1 MNRLIAMLEIKQI
14 ESLEQLSQ
22 LKAQYFA
29 LSTTALDSMWHFG
42 FVPMANHFG
51 FYEQSLLVGYC
62 CINSDGYMLQ
72 FYLSPK
78 AEAQAKE
85 LFTLIAQD
93 NSPVIGTI
101 KGAFVSTAEPAY
113 LSLCLDN
120 STAFEVNALMY
131 QLSTAVVSSIMK
143 DSASS
148 ITMTLAEQSQLSDFV
163 EFAVASF
170 GAPEQWLNGYYS
182 NLIQRQ
188 ELLGYWQDGKLLAS
202 GECRLF
208 DEHQAEYAD
217 LGLIVA
223 ESERGKGIATQVLLN
238 LIDRASHKGLT
249 AMCSTESSNL
259 GAQKAIN
266 RAGMISSHRIVQFE
280 FV

>member
-1 MNRLIAMLEIKQI
+1 MLEIKPI

-22 LKAQYFA
+22 LKAQYFS

-51 FYEQSLLVGYC
+51 FYENDLLVGYC

-78 AEAQAKE
+78 AEVQAKE

-113 LSLCLDN
+113 LSLCLEN
-120 STAFEVNALMY
+120 SSGFEVNALMY
-131 QLSTAVVSSIMK
+131 QQAESAANSIK
-143 DSASS
+143 KEHINNIA
-148 ITMTLAEQSQLSDFV
+148 MTLAEQSQLNDFV
-163 EFAVASF
+163 GFAVASI
-170 GAPEQWLNGYYS
+170 GAPEQWLNGYYG

-208 DEHQAEYAD
+208 DEYQTEYAD
-217 LGLIVA
+217 LGMIVA

-238 LIDRASHKGLT
+238 LIDRASNKGLI
-249 AMCSTESSNL
+249 AMCSTESNNL